1 MGRVRR
7 LIINADDFGLTPGV
21 NRAILEANQNG
32 VVTSTTLM
40 ANTKA
45 FADAV
50 LQTKQQTS
58 NLFSVGCHLVL
69 VDGQPVL
76 PPVRVSSLT
85 KSTNDFR
92 RGVGELALAARQ
104 GKLDSAEIENEAV
117 AQFRKLWESGIQPTH
132 FDTHKHAHLFP
143 EILTPALR
151 AARSCGIVAVRN
163 PFEPRNSISFSLLAK
178 YRSLIK
184 RYVQVQILR
193 TTRSRWLKDVKQS
206 GLKTPDGSFG
216 IITTGDNDAT
226 LFRALLE
233 NIPEGTWELVCH
245 PGYNDA
251 DLDKVHTRLRASRA
265 QELELLTSPETRQL
279 IESLG
284 IELIS
289 YSQL

>member
-1 MGRVRR
+1 VRR
-7 LIINADDFGLTPGV
+7 LIINADDFGLTRGV
-21 NRAILEANQNG
+21 NNAIVEANQNG
-32 VVTSTTLM
+32 VVTSATLM
-40 ANTKA
+40 ANSNA
-45 FADAV
+45 FADAAA
-50 LQTKQQTS
+50 QAKQETS
-58 NLFSVGCHLVL
+58 TPFSVGCHLVL

-76 PPVRVSSLT
+76 PPVRVPSLT

-104 GKLDSAEIENEAV
+104 GKLDPSELENEAV
-117 AQFRKLWESGIQPTH
+117 AQFRKLWESGIRPSH

-143 EILTPALR
+143 EILAPALR
-151 AARSCGIVAVRN
+151 AACACGIVAVRN

-184 RYVQVQILR
+184 RYVQVQLLR
-193 TTRSRWLKDVKQS
+193 TTRSRWMQQVRKS

-233 NIPEGTWELVCH
+233 NMPEGTWELVCH

-251 DLDKVHTRLRASRA
+251 DLDKVHTRLRASRVK
-265 QELELLTSPETRQL
+265 ELELLTSPETRQL
-279 IESLG
+279 IQSLD

-289 YSQL
+289 YRQL